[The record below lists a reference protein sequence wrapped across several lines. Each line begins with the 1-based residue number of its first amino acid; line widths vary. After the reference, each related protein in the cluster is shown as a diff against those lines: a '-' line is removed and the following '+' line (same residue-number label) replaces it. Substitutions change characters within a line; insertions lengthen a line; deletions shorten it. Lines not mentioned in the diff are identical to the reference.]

1 MIRRSRLIKV
11 IFGSSAV
18 IFILLQFL
26 ESSVTSSP
34 SSGGSSGSTT
44 LPSKLIIS
52 KQNLTK
58 EAPAINK
65 TAQEVNNFS
74 VLNFG
79 NDYLKIDVTF

>member
-1 MIRRSRLIKV
+1 M
-11 IFGSSAV
+11 
-18 IFILLQFL
+18 
-26 ESSVTSSP
+26 TSSP

-65 TAQEVNNFS
+65 TAQEVNEIN
-74 VLNFG
+74 VLNSE
-79 NDYLKIDVTF
+79 NDYLNVVDVIL